1 MKAEKY
7 SSKDLDHLGIIATM
21 CDDIDLAGI
30 IDRLIPPDLR
40 AELRTGECVKL
51 MVINGLG
58 FSLRPLYLEAQF

>member
-30 IDRLIPPDLR
+30 IDRLIPP
-40 AELRTGECVKL
+40 GSK
-51 MVINGLG
+51 
-58 FSLRPLYLEAQF
+58 S